1 MQGERSLASTLR
13 RAVTRGNIEVARELI
28 DAVNGGDLDAF
39 LSLVRPDVEWDD
51 REGWPGIA
59 GVYTGPDGV
68 RDWWDRFLEVWDSV
82 AIEIE
87 EIEEGP
93 NGSVMM
99 QVSGAFRG
107 ESSGVPTEIRAWE
120 VLWIADGLVAKRQLT
135 WSRQDGRAAA
145 GL

>member
-1 MQGERSLASTLR
+1 
-13 RAVTRGNIEVARELI
+13 VTRGNTDVARELI
-28 DAVNGGDLDAF
+28 DAVNRRDLDAF
-39 LSLVRPDVEWDD
+39 LNLVRPDVEWDD

-68 RDWWDRFLEVWDSV
+68 RDWWERFLEVWDSV

-87 EIEEGP
+87 EIKEGP
-93 NGSVMM
+93 DGSVMM

-135 WSRQDGRAAA
+135 WSREA
-145 GL
+145 GLATAGLQLDRP